1 MKIPI
6 SFALGLFLALDIL
19 AMSAS
24 CTEAKRRSLEPR
36 GEQPAPPSQSSMA
49 GEGQACRDQIVSCYP
64 ASPDLLTCPHPG
76 QRIDTV
82 KTGSWEGCSERVI
95 CICRCPVIPSPKP
108 EPQ

>member
-36 GEQPAPPSQSSMA
+36 GEQPVPLSQSSME
-49 GEGQACRDQIVSCYP
+49 GKGQACRDQIVSCYP
-64 ASPDLLTCPHPG
+64 ANSDLLTCPQPG

-82 KTGSWEGCSERVI
+82 KTGSWEGCSEHVI
-95 CICRCPVIPSPKP
+95 CVCRCPVIPSPKP